1 MAGAKESLKRTF
13 LKIQMQKDLA
23 MATGHPRNLFA
34 IVNVSGS
41 ILMDIVIIPQSRDA
55 GGVVSPMDV
64 LHSLQQKTQS
74 SLLEGKLTQNLAGI
88 QQIQPYALDEESE
101 RELSALAQ
109 DRSEPEPSEA
119 LLQAAGA
126 FPAGGVR
133 KATQGGVHLPIIRPP
148 CMVAPAH
155 VDSKVELSS
164 WKTTADLG
172 HLESVALKSDVELE
186 SWEITADLAV
196 LVDEES
202 GRELSALAQDRSEP
216 ESSEVLLQA
225 AGAFPA
231 GGVRKATQGGLHLPI
246 IRPARNFPAGG
257 VCKAAQGGLHLPIIR
272 PPRKVAPAH
281 VDSKVELSSWE
292 MKADLGHLKRVA
304 LKSDVELESWEITAD
319 LESAVLDSDVEL
331 ESWEITADLEQL
343 APLDSNLRQLRAA
356 LENQTRMGTEMRAA
370 LQQAAKDNAVIVSQ
384 AENDNLLNN
393 QLLMNE
399 RSTWQRANVELE
411 SWDIPTAK

>member
-133 KATQGGVHLPIIRPP
+133 KATQGG
-148 CMVAPAH
+148 
-155 VDSKVELSS
+155 
-164 WKTTADLG
+164 
-172 HLESVALKSDVELE
+172 
-186 SWEITADLAV
+186 
-196 LVDEES
+196 
-202 GRELSALAQDRSEP
+202 
-216 ESSEVLLQA
+216 
-225 AGAFPA
+225 
-231 GGVRKATQGGLHLPI
+231 LHLPI

-257 VCKAAQGGLHLPIIR
+257 GCKVAQGGLHLPIIR